1 MSRAVERPQ
10 RLPLIL
16 FFVGYNAG
24 GGKRLSVCSV
34 TSSCASLSVP
44 AEESKGWSATIFY
57 LLHSLIGKPKLILQ
71 IKNKPLT
78 VSLLHSQSRP
88 RGSKLHYILGRIYA
102 RIYPLDIEFISCYN
116 MCSGYIASSL
126 KCYHF
131 RTCEGGKP
139 PFNPPFKRADR
150 LIMRWCY
157 HRESEVSMDK
167 KYIENQYRLA
177 VLDFQ
182 TARNED
188 EQWEARKTMARL
200 EQIAAQEYGFEY
212 ADELHEKEIGRKGL

>member
-1 MSRAVERPQ
+1 VR
-10 RLPLIL
+10 
-16 FFVGYNAG
+16 
-24 GGKRLSVCSV
+24 SV
-34 TSSCASLSVP
+34 TSPCASLSVP

-57 LLHSLIGKPKLILQ
+57 LLYSLIGKPKLILQ

-78 VSLLHSQSRP
+78 VFLLHFQSRP

-139 PFNPPFKRADR
+139 PFNPPFQRA
-150 LIMRWCY
+150 
-157 HRESEVSMDK
+157 E
-167 KYIENQYRLA
+167 
-177 VLDFQ
+177 
-182 TARNED
+182 
-188 EQWEARKTMARL
+188 
-200 EQIAAQEYGFEY
+200 
-212 ADELHEKEIGRKGL
+212 

>member
-1 MSRAVERPQ
+1 MPKQREKMTEVHSCGSPPFSTCLGAVASFIISQGQKCHKKPFPLVYHQSHKEKSVKGGHRPQ

-24 GGKRLSVCSV
+24 GENGCP
-34 TSSCASLSVP
+34 SVP
-44 AEESKGWSATIFY
+44 LLPHGFDCPFQNEKVKGCLRQFFSM
-57 LLHSLIGKPKLILQ
+57 LHSLIGKPKLILQ

-78 VSLLHSQSRP
+78 VSLLHFQSRP

-102 RIYPLDIEFISCYN
+102 RIYPLDIGCLSCYN

-139 PFNPPFKRADR
+139 PFNPPFKRAGR
-150 LIMRWCY
+150 LI
-157 HRESEVSMDK
+157 
-167 KYIENQYRLA
+167 I
-177 VLDFQ
+177 
-182 TARNED
+182 
-188 EQWEARKTMARL
+188 
-200 EQIAAQEYGFEY
+200 
-212 ADELHEKEIGRKGL
+212 

>member
-1 MSRAVERPQ
+1 MPEGKTAVRPF
-10 RLPLIL
+10 LYFPP
-16 FFVGYNAG
+16 
-24 GGKRLSVCSV
+24 
-34 TSSCASLSVP
+34 CASLSVP

-57 LLHSLIGKPKLILQ
+57 LLYSLIGKPKLILQ

-78 VSLLHSQSRP
+78 VFLLHFQSRP

-139 PFNPPFKRADR
+139 PFNPPFARAGR
-150 LIMRWCY
+150 LIM
-157 HRESEVSMDK
+157 MMAALK
-167 KYIENQYRLA
+167 KERS
-177 VLDFQ
+177 
-182 TARNED
+182 T
-188 EQWEARKTMARL
+188 
-200 EQIAAQEYGFEY
+200 
-212 ADELHEKEIGRKGL
+212 HEKRNG

>member
-1 MSRAVERPQ
+1 MPKQREKMTEVHSCGSPPFSTCLGAVASFIISQGQKCHKKPFPLVYYQSHKEKSVKGGHRPQ

-102 RIYPLDIEFISCYN
+102 RIYPLDKSATTII
-116 MCSGYIASSL
+116 
-126 KCYHF
+126 
-131 RTCEGGKP
+131 
-139 PFNPPFKRADR
+139 
-150 LIMRWCY
+150 
-157 HRESEVSMDK
+157 
-167 KYIENQYRLA
+167 
-177 VLDFQ
+177 
-182 TARNED
+182 
-188 EQWEARKTMARL
+188 
-200 EQIAAQEYGFEY
+200 
-212 ADELHEKEIGRKGL
+212 